1 MAFALA
7 PFVLAV
13 ASVSVLLDRT
23 DGEVDKG
30 RPVCLSPS
38 EGILVWRVLP
48 LSFRIW
54 ADIEF
59 HWRYR
64 ERMTV
69 VTMSQLALM
78 HARLTPPI
86 TVVLDDVW

>member
-48 LSFRIW
+48 LSVRIW

-59 HWRYR
+59 HGRDR
-64 ERMTV
+64 ERMTI
-69 VTMSQLALM
+69 VTVRQFDSR
-78 HARLTPPI
+78 HERVTPPV
-86 TVVLDDVW
+86 TPVLDGVW